1 MKTLSLCCAGLLAA
15 TMVLSGPARASVS
28 AQDDDGRTVTLPA
41 PARRIISLAPHTTEL
56 LYAAGAGPRIVA
68 TVRYADYPPEAKA
81 LPQVG
86 DAHALDLERIVALK
100 PDLIVVWM
108 HGSSARQIERL
119 RALKIP
125 LFHSEAHRLEDVG
138 EGIRRLGVL
147 AGTEDV
153 ANAAA
158 NTYAQRVTSLRA
170 RYSQRTPLKVFYQ
183 VWQQPLLTLN
193 KQHLISDAIRLCGG
207 VNVFAQQTALVPTV
221 SPEAVLAAQPQVLVA
236 ASVGGQPDD
245 SLALWAPFKQF
256 EPIARHHVVWLNT
269 DLISRQGPRIVDG
282 AQQLCEG
289 LDKVRTDLAAK
300 P

>member
-1 MKTLSLCCAGLLAA
+1 MKKLSFLFTGLLVLAGAA
-15 TMVLSGPARASVS
+15 QASVS
-28 AQDDDGRTVTLPA
+28 ARDDDGRTVTLPA

-56 LYAAGAGPRIVA
+56 LYAAGAGRQLIA

-125 LFHSEAHRLEDVG
+125 VFHSESHTLEQVG
-138 EGIRRLGVL
+138 DGIRRLGVL
-147 AGTEDV
+147 AGTEDA

-158 NTYAQRVTSLRA
+158 NTYAQRLTSLRV
-170 RYSQRTPLKVFYQ
+170 RYSHRTPLRVFYQ

-193 KQHLISDAIRLCGG
+193 DQHLISDAIRLCGG
-207 VNVFAQQTALVPTV
+207 VNVFGKQPALVPTV
-221 SPEAVLAAQPQVLVA
+221 SPEAVLAARPQVLA
-236 ASVGGQPDD
+236 TANLSGQADD
-245 SLALWAPFKQF
+245 SLALWAPFRQF

-289 LDKVRTDLAAK
+289 LDKVRADLAAK

>member
-1 MKTLSLCCAGLLAA
+1 MKTLSFLFTGMLVLAGAA
-15 TMVLSGPARASVS
+15 QASVS
-28 AQDDDGRTVTLPA
+28 ARDDDGRTVALPA

-56 LYAAGAGPRIVA
+56 LYAAGAGRQLIA

-125 LFHSEAHRLEDVG
+125 VFHSESHTLEQVG
-138 EGIRRLGVL
+138 DGIRRLGVL
-147 AGTEDV
+147 AGTEDA

-158 NTYAQRVTSLRA
+158 NTYAQRLTSLRV
-170 RYSQRTPLKVFYQ
+170 RYSHRTPLRVFYQ

-193 KQHLISDAIRLCGG
+193 DQHLISDAIRLCGG
-207 VNVFAQQTALVPTV
+207 VNVFGKQPALVPTV
-221 SPEAVLAAQPQVLVA
+221 SPEAVLAARPQVLA
-236 ASVGGQPDD
+236 TANLSGQADD

-256 EPIARHHVVWLNT
+256 EPIARHHVVWLHT
-269 DLISRQGPRIVDG
+269 DWISRQGPRIIDG
-282 AQQLCEG
+282 AQELCEG
-289 LDKVRTDLAAK
+289 LDKVRSELAAK

>member
-1 MKTLSLCCAGLLAA
+1 MKKLNFLFTGLLVLAGAA
-15 TMVLSGPARASVS
+15 QASVS
-28 AQDDDGRTVTLPA
+28 ARDDDGRTVTLPA

-56 LYAAGAGPRIVA
+56 LYAAGAGRQLIA

-86 DAHALDLERIVALK
+86 DAHALDLERIVAMK

-125 LFHSEAHRLEDVG
+125 VFHSESHTLEQVG
-138 EGIRRLGVL
+138 DGIRRLGVL
-147 AGTEDV
+147 AGTEAT

-158 NTYAQRVTSLRA
+158 NTYAQRLTSLRA
-170 RYSQRTPLKVFYQ
+170 RYSHRTPLRVFYQ

-193 KQHLISDAIRLCGG
+193 DQHLISDAIRLCGG
-207 VNVFAQQTALVPTV
+207 VNVFGKQPALVPTV
-221 SPEAVLAAQPQVLVA
+221 SPEAVLAARPQVLA
-236 ASVGGQPDD
+236 TANLSGQADD

-256 EPIARHHVVWLNT
+256 EPIARHHVVWLHT
-269 DLISRQGPRIVDG
+269 DWISRQGPRIIDG
-282 AQQLCEG
+282 AQELCEG
-289 LDKVRTDLAAK
+289 LDKVRSELAAK